1 MTNQTSVTEFRL
13 LGFSDIRELQIL
25 HFLVFLFV
33 YVAALMGNFLIIV
46 LVTLDHHLHSPM
58 YFFLKNMSFLDLCY
72 ISATVPKS
80 MVNAIMQRH
89 SISFHSCF
97 LQLFFFI
104 TFGTAEL
111 ALLTVMAYDRYLAIC
126 SPLRYRTVMN
136 NRACVQMA
144 AGSWLSGA
152 LYSVLHVGNSF
163 SLPFC
168 GPNFVHQFFCD
179 IPPLLQL
186 SCSDTQP
193 NKVHNIVLALCYG
206 FICFTFIFVS
216 YVHIFKTVVRIPSA
230 GGRYK
235 AFSTCLPHLIVVS
248 LFIGTGFFMYMK
260 PNSRSPSTQDMLV
273 PVLYAVVPP
282 VLNPIIYSLRNKEI
296 KAALRKVKR
305 QGWNMATYFR

>member
-13 LGFSDIRELQIL
+13 LGFSVITELQIL
-25 HFLVFLFV
+25 HFLVFLFA
-33 YVAALMGNFLIIV
+33 YMAAFMGNFLIIV
-46 LVTLDHHLHSPM
+46 LVTFNHHLHSPM

-72 ISATVPKS
+72 ISATVLKS
-80 MVNAIMQRH
+80 MVNAIMHCH

-104 TFGTAEL
+104 MFGTAGL

-136 NRACVQMA
+136 TRACVQMA

-179 IPPLLQL
+179 LPPLLQL

-206 FICFTFIFVS
+206 FICFTLIFVS
-216 YVHIFKTVVRIPSA
+216 YIHIFNSVVRIPSA
-230 GGRYK
+230 EGRNK

-248 LFIGTGFFMYMK
+248 LFISIGFFMYMK
-260 PNSRSPSTQDMLV
+260 QNSRAPSTQDMAV
-273 PVLYAVVPP
+273 PALCAIVPP
-282 VLNPIIYSLRNKEI
+282 ILNHIIYSLRNKEI

-305 QGWNMATYFR
+305 QGWNMATYF